1 MFDIGFWELSLIG
14 IVALLVIG
22 PERLPAVARTVGK
35 YVGKANRFIANIK
48 DDINKE
54 LKDEDL
60 KRILEEQQK
69 LADEYKN
76 AASAANSA
84 ISSETESLRESVVVD
99 DLLEIQ
105 EQDESDKA
113 SVTLNKSTDNRSQS
127 SAEKQA
133 QSPQMTSA
141 NTGTDPDSDP
151 DNQNQSNRSN
161 AS

>member
-105 EQDESDKA
+105 EQDESDKT
-113 SVTLNKSTDNRSQS
+113 SVTLNKSADNRLQS

-141 NTGTDPDSDP
+141 NTETDP

>member
-35 YVGKANRFIANIK
+35 YVGKANRFISNIK

-60 KRILEEQQK
+60 KHILEEQQK

-76 AASAANSA
+76 AASAMNSA
-84 ISSETESLRESVVVD
+84 ISSETESLREATKMD

-105 EQDESDKA
+105 EPDEHNRVTADSSVNNNNNNDKA
-113 SVTLNKSTDNRSQS
+113 AITQTS
-127 SAEKQA
+127 SA
-133 QSPQMTSA
+133 
-141 NTGTDPDSDP
+141 PDSP
-151 DNQNQSNRSN
+151 K

>member
-1 MFDIGFWELSLIG
+1 MFDVGFWELSLIG

-35 YVGKANRFIANIK
+35 WAGRANRFIANVK

-76 AASAANSA
+76 AAQAMESSIN
-84 ISSETESLRESVVVD
+84 SETESLKQSTKMD
-99 DLLEIQ
+99 DLLEIEEPSDSK
-105 EQDESDKA
+105 EQPVSHAQTSNDTSIDAQNDVDNSSEK
-113 SVTLNKSTDNRSQS
+113 KS
-127 SAEKQA
+127 
-133 QSPQMTSA
+133 
-141 NTGTDPDSDP
+141 
-151 DNQNQSNRSN
+151 
-161 AS
+161 

>member
-35 YVGKANRFIANIK
+35 YVGKANRFISNIK

-76 AASAANSA
+76 AASAVNSA
-84 ISSETESLRESVVVD
+84 ISSETESLREATKMD

-105 EQDESDKA
+105 EPDEHKSMTADS
-113 SVTLNKSTDNRSQS
+113 SVNQS
-127 SAEKQA
+127 SVNKNDNAAINQ
-133 QSPQMTSA
+133 TSS
-141 NTGTDPDSDP
+141 DPDS
-151 DNQNQSNRSN
+151 QK

>member
-35 YVGKANRFIANIK
+35 YVGRANRFVANIK

-60 KRILEEQQK
+60 KKILAEQQK

-76 AASAANSA
+76 AASSVNASIAA
-84 ISSETESLRESVVVD
+84 ETESLRGNVSMD
-99 DLLEIQ
+99 DILDIE
-105 EQDESDKA
+105 ESDNKTAKKETTSSEPTA
-113 SVTLNKSTDNRSQS
+113 STENT
-127 SAEKQA
+127 EKL
-133 QSPQMTSA
+133 
-141 NTGTDPDSDP
+141 
-151 DNQNQSNRSN
+151 
-161 AS
+161 